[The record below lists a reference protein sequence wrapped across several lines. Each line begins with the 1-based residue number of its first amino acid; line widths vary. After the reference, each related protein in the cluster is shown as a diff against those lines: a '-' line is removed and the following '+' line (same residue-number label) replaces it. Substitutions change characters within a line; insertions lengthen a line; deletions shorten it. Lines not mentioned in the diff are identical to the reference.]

1 MFKFRTNTH
10 HFATTAMSSC
20 GCGNN
25 SCGCGGDDNNAEASY
40 LEAAQSGCELSKGG
54 IIVKKPEILAPAG
67 SLEHLYM
74 AVDYGADA
82 VYAGIPR
89 WSLRVRGNGFT
100 RNDFEAGINYAHS
113 KGRKFFAV
121 LNVIPHVRRTA
132 AFTPALDEVAALKPD
147 AFIMADP
154 GLIDQALERH
164 PEIPVHLSVQ
174 ANTVNPGTVK
184 FWQKLGVQR
193 VILAREL
200 SLNEIEMIRNEC
212 PDMEIEVFI
221 HGALCIA
228 VSGRCLISGMLARRD
243 ANTGTCNNACRWNYR
258 VKDLHLE
265 DAATC
270 ETIMDGKIPMRSIN
284 PLDERDTPAL
294 RAEIEETS
302 RREGEWMP
310 MEEDEHGSYLMNSK
324 DLCALSV
331 VKRLMEIGVDSLKIE
346 GRSRSPFY
354 SGGIARAYRL
364 AVDAIAQGQEIPDE
378 SWRIVNSIPARGYT
392 TAMLDPNN
400 ALDEMQDYETNAPF
414 PGEWQIV
421 GKIESQENGRI
432 NIRVK
437 NKFEATSK
445 LLIYTPNGPVTGD
458 GSTMLDK
465 HGKPCDVA
473 KGDGYFVSLAFE
485 QPLDLRTAVLLRDD
499 SK

>member
-20 GCGNN
+20 GCGSV

-74 AVDYGADA
+74 AVDY
-82 VYAGIPR
+82 VLYAAYGGIPSA
-89 WSLRVRGNGFT
+89 WSVRVRGNGFT

-132 AFTPALDEVAALKPD
+132 ALPALDEVAALKPD

-228 VSGRCLISGMLARRD
+228 VSGRCLISGMLARCD
-243 ANTGTCNNACRWNYR
+243 A
-258 VKDLHLE
+258 KHLYLQQ
-265 DAATC
+265 C
-270 ETIMDGKIPMRSIN
+270 L
-284 PLDERDTPAL
+284 PLE
-294 RAEIEETS
+294 
-302 RREGEWMP
+302 
-310 MEEDEHGSYLMNSK
+310 
-324 DLCALSV
+324 LS
-331 VKRLMEIGVDSLKIE
+331 
-346 GRSRSPFY
+346 
-354 SGGIARAYRL
+354 
-364 AVDAIAQGQEIPDE
+364 
-378 SWRIVNSIPARGYT
+378 
-392 TAMLDPNN
+392 
-400 ALDEMQDYETNAPF
+400 
-414 PGEWQIV
+414 
-421 GKIESQENGRI
+421 
-432 NIRVK
+432 
-437 NKFEATSK
+437 
-445 LLIYTPNGPVTGD
+445 
-458 GSTMLDK
+458 
-465 HGKPCDVA
+465 C
-473 KGDGYFVSLAFE
+473 
-485 QPLDLRTAVLLRDD
+485 
-499 SK
+499 